1 MNWRLEL
8 ESNSNQ
14 TEDVYPAVFVREKDA
29 RAYALSVLHRIAKE
43 WDNPEYDKDIAE
55 MVASFNRRGGR
66 GFVKAWL
73 YSLTDSDNL
82 VVELTKC
89 KLNKEKK

>member
-14 TEDVYPAVFVREKDA
+14 TENVFPAVFVREKDA
-29 RAYALSVLHRIAKE
+29 RAYALSVLRRIARK
-43 WDNPEYDKDIAE
+43 WNNPELDGDIAE

-66 GFVKAWL
+66 GFVKAWM
-73 YSLTDSDNL
+73 YSLTNSDNL

-89 KLNKEKK
+89 KLNKEEK